1 MLPQAWRKR
10 IGRKKFW
17 HFLAGADIYEWMQEL
32 SDLELLR
39 QYAEHGAEAAFTTLV
54 ARHVNL
60 VYSVA
65 RRQTGNASAAEEIT
79 QAVFVILARKA
90 GAWPRGAVLSGW
102 LYQTARLT
110 ANNYLRAEI
119 RRTRREQEAY
129 MQSLTPDPHPDAD
142 PEIWRRITP
151 LLEDAIGGLGQEERD
166 AVVLRFFEGKSFQE
180 IGGVAGATENAA
192 KKRVGRALEKLEA
205 YFRRRG
211 IASTSA
217 ILGETL
223 AANFIQ
229 TAPPALA
236 PAVAAMAV
244 AKGATASLST
254 LTLIK
259 GTLTIMAWTK
269 AKTAVAVIAGIL
281 LATGATTVTVKEI
294 QEHRTY
300 PWQTGKPNSDLLD
313 RQPPQVRIL
322 PSKFKNSGWCS
333 STDKDGHQ
341 KLMGFG
347 VGVKDVVE
355 AAYQFPHPVRMKGIG
370 QLPPGKFDYISCLP
384 FGNEAAL
391 QAAAKKKFG
400 VTARLETNETEVLVL
415 KVRHSEADGLK
426 PSRVQSPGGG
436 SSYAGGSDYWR
447 GQNMPI
453 AAVAEFLEGALQ
465 TPVIDAT
472 GLSGQFDVALH
483 KADANAGGDDTER
496 LKQAVLDQLGLA
508 LEPATEPIQ
517 MLVVERGKR

>member
-1 MLPQAWRKR
+1 
-10 IGRKKFW
+10 
-17 HFLAGADIYEWMQEL
+17 
-32 SDLELLR
+32 
-39 QYAEHGAEAAFTTLV
+39 
-54 ARHVNL
+54 
-60 VYSVA
+60 
-65 RRQTGNASAAEEIT
+65 
-79 QAVFVILARKA
+79 
-90 GAWPRGAVLSGW
+90 
-102 LYQTARLT
+102 
-110 ANNYLRAEI
+110 
-119 RRTRREQEAY
+119 
-129 MQSLTPDPHPDAD
+129 
-142 PEIWRRITP
+142 
-151 LLEDAIGGLGQEERD
+151 
-166 AVVLRFFEGKSFQE
+166 
-180 IGGVAGATENAA
+180 
-192 KKRVGRALEKLEA
+192 
-205 YFRRRG
+205 
-211 IASTSA
+211 
-217 ILGETL
+217 
-223 AANFIQ
+223 
-229 TAPPALA
+229 
-236 PAVAAMAV
+236 
-244 AKGATASLST
+244 
-254 LTLIK
+254 
-259 GTLTIMAWTK
+259 MAWTK

-355 AAYQFPHPVRMKGIG
+355 AAYQFQHPVRMKGIG
-370 QLPPGKFDYISCLP
+370 QLPPGKFDYISCLR

-483 KADANAGGDDTER
+483 KGDADAGGDDGER
-496 LKQAVLDQLGLA
+496 LKQAVLDQLGLE